1 MVSNIIGGGKRMASA
16 VWKGT
21 LSFGLLAIPVKLY
34 TAARSQRMN
43 LHQLHKVCHTRLKQ
57 PLYCPQCNRQVDR
70 SEVVRG
76 YEYEKGK
83 YVVINEDEIK
93 KITPRSSTVMEIVAF
108 VKQEQIDPIYFDAS
122 YFMLPDKESE
132 KPYALLLKTLED
144 SNRVGIATVTMHQRE
159 YTVFI
164 RPRNNGL
171 TIHTMYYANEIREVA
186 GYGKAEK
193 DVKLKPAEVKLA
205 EQLVESL
212 SQDFKPEQFHDKFQE
227 NLKAL
232 IEAKQKGK
240 TIVAEHQPGP
250 ARVIDMMEALKKSLA
265 NAEAQKEKKPAKLRP
280 TGSEPHRRRLAS

>member
-1 MVSNIIGGGKRMASA
+1 
-16 VWKGT
+16 
-21 LSFGLLAIPVKLY
+21 
-34 TAARSQRMN
+34 
-43 LHQLHKVCHTRLKQ
+43 
-57 PLYCPQCNRQVDR
+57 
-70 SEVVRG
+70 
-76 YEYEKGK
+76 
-83 YVVINEDEIK
+83 
-93 KITPRSSTVMEIVAF
+93 MEIVAF

-132 KPYALLLKTLED
+132 KPYALLLRTLED

-171 TIHTMYYANEIREVA
+171 TIHTMYYPNEIREVA

-205 EQLVESL
+205 EQLVASL

-240 TIVAEHQPGP
+240 TIVAERKPAP
-250 ARVIDMMEALKKSLA
+250 ARVIDMMDALKKSLA
-265 NAEAQKEKKPAKLRP
+265 TAEAQQKQKKPTKLRP
-280 TGSEPHRRRLAS
+280 TGSEHHRRRLAS

>member
-1 MVSNIIGGGKRMASA
+1 MASA

-34 TAARSQRMN
+34 AAARSQRMI

-193 DVKLKPAEVKLA
+193 DVRLKPAEVKLA

-240 TIVAEHQPGP
+240 TIIAEHQPGP

-265 NAEAQKEKKPAKLRP
+265 SAQARKQKKAAKLRP

>member
-1 MVSNIIGGGKRMASA
+1 MATS
-16 VWKGT
+16 VWNGI

-76 YEYEKGK
+76 YEYEKGQ
-83 YVVINEDEIK
+83 YVIVNDEEIK
-93 KITPRSSTVMEIVAF
+93 KITPPSSTVMEIVAF
-108 VKQEQIDPIYFDAS
+108 VKPEQIDPIYFDAS
-122 YFMLPDKESE
+122 YFMLPDKHSE

-144 SNRVGIATVTMHQRE
+144 RNRVGIAMVTMHQRE
-159 YTVFI
+159 YTVLI
-164 RPRNNGL
+164 RPRKNGL
-171 TIHTMYYANEIREVA
+171 TVHTMYYANEIREVA
-186 GYGKAEK
+186 GYGQAEK

-240 TIVAEHQPGP
+240 TVVAERKPAPG
-250 ARVIDMMEALKKSLA
+250 RVIDMMEALKKSLA
-265 NAEAQKEKKPAKLRP
+265 NAEHQKQKKPAKLPP
-280 TGSEPHRRRLAS
+280 TGSEHHRRRLAS

>member
-1 MVSNIIGGGKRMASA
+1 MATP

-76 YEYEKGK
+76 YEYEKGR
-83 YVVINEDEIK
+83 YAIVNDEEIK
-93 KITPRSSTVMEIVAF
+93 KITPPSSTVMEIVGF

-122 YFMLPDKESE
+122 YFMLPDKDSE

-164 RPRNNGL
+164 RPRKNGL
-171 TIHTMYYANEIREVA
+171 TVHTMYYANEIRQVA
-186 GYGKAEK
+186 GYRKAEK

-227 NLKAL
+227 NLRAL

-240 TIVAEHQPGP
+240 TVAAEPKPAPG
-250 ARVIDMMEALKKSLA
+250 RVIDMMEALKKSLA
-265 NAEAQKEKKPAKLRP
+265 NAEHQKQKKPAKLRQ
-280 TGSEPHRRRLAS
+280 TDSEHHRRRLAS

>member
-1 MVSNIIGGGKRMASA
+1 MHREIPRARQLGYLEYPIARSRYSLRITLGGKRMPSSA
-16 VWKGT
+16 WKGT
-21 LSFGLLAIPVKLY
+21 LTFGLLAIPVKLY

-57 PLYCPQCNRQVDR
+57 PLYCPHCNRQVDR

-76 YEYEKGK
+76 YEYEKGQ

-171 TIHTMYYANEIREVA
+171 TIHTMYYANEIREIA
-186 GYGKAEK
+186 G
-193 DVKLKPAEVKLA
+193 D
-205 EQLVESL
+205 
-212 SQDFKPEQFHDKFQE
+212 
-227 NLKAL
+227 
-232 IEAKQKGK
+232 
-240 TIVAEHQPGP
+240 
-250 ARVIDMMEALKKSLA
+250 
-265 NAEAQKEKKPAKLRP
+265 AQQ
-280 TGSEPHRRRLAS
+280 RRS

>member
-1 MVSNIIGGGKRMASA
+1 
-16 VWKGT
+16 
-21 LSFGLLAIPVKLY
+21 
-34 TAARSQRMN
+34 
-43 LHQLHKVCHTRLKQ
+43 LKQ
-57 PLYCPQCNRQVDR
+57 PLYCPQCNRQVER

-76 YEYEKGK
+76 YEYEKGQ
-83 YVVINEDEIK
+83 YAIVSEEDIK

-122 YFMLPDKESE
+122 YFMLPDKDSE

-144 SNRVGIATVTMHQRE
+144 SHRVGIATVTMHQRE

-164 RPRNNGL
+164 RPRKNGL

-186 GYGKAEK
+186 GYGQAEK
-193 DVKLKPAEVKLA
+193 DIELKPAEVKLA

-212 SQDFKPEQFHDKFQE
+212 SQDFKPELFHDRFQE

-240 TIVAEHQPGP
+240 TIVAEQKPGP

-265 NAEAQKEKKPAKLRP
+265 NAEAKQKPKKSAKLRP
-280 TGSEPHRRRLAS
+280 TASEHPRRRIAS

>member
-1 MVSNIIGGGKRMASA
+1 MASS

-43 LHQLHKVCHTRLKQ
+43 LHQLHKTCHTRLKQ
-57 PLYCPQCNRQVDR
+57 PLYCPQCNRQVER

-76 YEYEKGK
+76 YEYEKGQ
-83 YVVINEDEIK
+83 YAVVSEEDIK

-122 YFMLPDKESE
+122 YFMLPDKDSE

-144 SNRVGIATVTMHQRE
+144 TNRVGIATVTMHQRE

-164 RPRNNGL
+164 RPRKNGL

-186 GYGKAEK
+186 GYGQAEK
-193 DVKLKPAEVKLA
+193 DIKLKPAEVKLA

-212 SQDFKPEQFHDKFQE
+212 SQDFKPEQFHDRFQE

-240 TIVAEHQPGP
+240 TIVAEQKPGP

-265 NAEAQKEKKPAKLRP
+265 NAEAKQKPKKSAKLRP
-280 TGSEPHRRRLAS
+280 TASEHPRRRIAS

>member
-1 MVSNIIGGGKRMASA
+1 MATP

-21 LSFGLLAIPVKLY
+21 LSFGLLAMAVKLY

-57 PLYCPQCNRQVDR
+57 PLYCPQCDRQVDR

-76 YEYEKGK
+76 YEYEKGR
-83 YVVINEDEIK
+83 YAIVNDEEIK
-93 KITPRSSTVMEIVAF
+93 KITPPSSTVMEIVAF
-108 VKQEQIDPIYFDAS
+108 VKHEQIDPIYFDAS
-122 YFMLPDKESE
+122 YFMLPDKDSE

-164 RPRNNGL
+164 RPHKNGL
-171 TIHTMYYANEIREVA
+171 TVHTMYYANEIREVA

-227 NLKAL
+227 NLRAL

-240 TIVAEHQPGP
+240 AVVAEPKPAPG
-250 ARVIDMMEALKKSLA
+250 RVIDMMEALKKSLA
-265 NAEAQKEKKPAKLRP
+265 NAEHQKQKKPAKLRA
-280 TGSEPHRRRLAS
+280 TGSEHHRRRLAS

>member
-1 MVSNIIGGGKRMASA
+1 MSSS

-57 PLYCPQCNRQVDR
+57 PLYCPQCNRQVER

-76 YEYEKGK
+76 YEYEKGQ
-83 YVVINEDEIK
+83 YVIVSEEDIK
-93 KITPRSSTVMEIVAF
+93 KVTPRSSTVMEIVAF

-122 YFMLPDKESE
+122 YFMLPDKGSE

-144 SNRVGIATVTMHQRE
+144 SHRVGIATVTMHQRE

-164 RPRNNGL
+164 RPRKNGL

-193 DVKLKPAEVKLA
+193 NVKLKLAEVKLA

-212 SQDFKPEQFHDKFQE
+212 SQDFKPEQFHDEFQE

-232 IEAKQKGK
+232 IEAKQKGQ
-240 TIVAEHQPGP
+240 TMVAEHKPGP
-250 ARVIDMMEALKKSLA
+250 ARVIDMMEALKKSLE
-265 NAEAQKEKKPAKLRP
+265 NAETQQKKPAKLRP
-280 TGSEPHRRRLAS
+280 TGSEHPRRRIAS

>member
-1 MVSNIIGGGKRMASA
+1 MPSS

-21 LSFGLLAIPVKLY
+21 LTFGLLAIPVKLY

-57 PLYCPQCNRQVDR
+57 PLYCPHCNRQVDR

-76 YEYEKGK
+76 YEYEKGQ

-132 KPYALLLKTLED
+132 KPYALLLRTLED
-144 SNRVGIATVTMHQRE
+144 SNRVGIAAVTMHQRE

-171 TIHTMYYANEIREVA
+171 TIHTMYYANEIREIA

-205 EQLVESL
+205 EQLVDSL

-232 IEAKQKGK
+232 IEAKQRGK
-240 TIVAEHQPGP
+240 TIVAERKPAP
-250 ARVIDMMEALKKSLA
+250 ARVIDMMDALKKSLA
-265 NAEAQKEKKPAKLRP
+265 NAEAQQKQKKPIKLRP
-280 TGSEPHRRRLAS
+280 AGSEHHRRRIAS

>member
-1 MVSNIIGGGKRMASA
+1 MPSS

-57 PLYCPQCNRQVDR
+57 PLYCPQCNRQVER

-76 YEYEKGK
+76 YEYEKGR

-144 SNRVGIATVTMHQRE
+144 TNRVGIATVTMHQRE

-164 RPRNNGL
+164 RPRKNGL

-193 DVKLKPAEVKLA
+193 EAKLKPAEVKLA

-212 SQDFKPEQFHDKFQE
+212 SQDFKPGQFHDKFQE

-240 TIVAEHQPGP
+240 TILAEHKPAP

-265 NAEAQKEKKPAKLRP
+265 NAEAQQNPNKPTKLRP
-280 TGSEPHRRRLAS
+280 TGSEHHRRRLAS

>member
-1 MVSNIIGGGKRMASA
+1 MASA

-34 TAARSQRMN
+34 AAARSQRRI

-193 DVKLKPAEVKLA
+193 DVRLKPAEVKLA

-232 IEAKQKGK
+232 IEAKQNGK
-240 TIVAEHQPGP
+240 TIIAEHQPGP

-265 NAEAQKEKKPAKLRP
+265 SAQARKQKKAAKLRP

>member
-1 MVSNIIGGGKRMASA
+1 MPSS

-57 PLYCPQCNRQVDR
+57 PLYCPHCNRQVDR

-76 YEYEKGK
+76 YEYEKGR

-132 KPYALLLKTLED
+132 KPYALLLRTLED

-164 RPRNNGL
+164 RPRNSGL
-171 TIHTMYYANEIREVA
+171 TIHTMYYANEIREIA

-205 EQLVESL
+205 EQLVDSL
-212 SQDFKPEQFHDKFQE
+212 SQDFKPEQFRDKFQE

-232 IEAKQKGK
+232 IEAKQRGK
-240 TIVAEHQPGP
+240 TIVAERKPAP
-250 ARVIDMMEALKKSLA
+250 ARVIDMMDALKKSLS
-265 NAEAQKEKKPAKLRP
+265 NAEAQQNRKKPIKLRP
-280 TGSEPHRRRLAS
+280 TGSEHHRRRLAS

>member
-1 MVSNIIGGGKRMASA
+1 MATP

-43 LHQLHKVCHTRLKQ
+43 LHQLHKVCNTRLKQ

-76 YEYEKGK
+76 YEYEKGR
-83 YVVINEDEIK
+83 YAIVNDEEIK
-93 KITPRSSTVMEIVAF
+93 KITPPSSTVMEIVAF
-108 VKQEQIDPIYFDAS
+108 VKQEQIDPIYFDSS
-122 YFMLPDKESE
+122 YFMLPDKDSE

-164 RPRNNGL
+164 RPHKNGL
-171 TIHTMYYANEIREVA
+171 TVHTMYYANEIRQVA
-186 GYGKAEK
+186 GYGKAER

-227 NLKAL
+227 NLRAL

-240 TIVAEHQPGP
+240 TVVAEPKPDPG
-250 ARVIDMMEALKKSLA
+250 RVIDMMEALKKSLT
-265 NAEAQKEKKPAKLRP
+265 NAGHQKQKKPAKLRP
-280 TGSEPHRRRLAS
+280 TDSEHHRRRLAS

>member
-1 MVSNIIGGGKRMASA
+1 MASS

-34 TAARSQRMN
+34 SAARSQRMN

-57 PLYCPQCNRQVDR
+57 PLYCPQCNRQVER

-76 YEYEKGK
+76 YEYEKGQ
-83 YVVINEDEIK
+83 YVIVNEEDIK

-122 YFMLPDKESE
+122 YFMLPDKDSE

-144 SNRVGIATVTMHQRE
+144 NNRVGIATVTMHQRE

-164 RPRNNGL
+164 RPRKNGL

-186 GYGKAEK
+186 GYGRAEK

-240 TIVAEHQPGP
+240 TIVAEHKPGP

-265 NAEAQKEKKPAKLRP
+265 NAETQQKQNKPAKLRP
-280 TGSEPHRRRLAS
+280 TGSEHPRRRIAS

>member
-1 MVSNIIGGGKRMASA
+1 MASA

-34 TAARSQRMN
+34 AAARSQRMI

-108 VKQEQIDPIYFDAS
+108 VKQEQIDPIYFDAF

-193 DVKLKPAEVKLA
+193 DVRLKPAEVKLA

-240 TIVAEHQPGP
+240 TIIAEHQPGP

-265 NAEAQKEKKPAKLRP
+265 SAQARKQKKAAKLRP

>member
-1 MVSNIIGGGKRMASA
+1 MPSS

-21 LSFGLLAIPVKLY
+21 LTFGLLAIPVKLY
-34 TAARSQRMN
+34 IAARSQRMN

-57 PLYCPQCNRQVDR
+57 PLYCPHCNRQVDR

-76 YEYEKGK
+76 YEYEKGQ

-132 KPYALLLKTLED
+132 KPYALLLRTLED

-205 EQLVESL
+205 EQLVDSL
-212 SQDFKPEQFHDKFQE
+212 SQDFRPEQFHDKFQE

-240 TIVAEHQPGP
+240 TIVAEHKPAP
-250 ARVIDMMEALKKSLA
+250 ARVIDMMDALKKSLA
-265 NAEAQKEKKPAKLRP
+265 TAEAQQKQKKPTKLRP
-280 TGSEPHRRRLAS
+280 TGSEHHRRRLAS

>member
-1 MVSNIIGGGKRMASA
+1 MASS

-43 LHQLHKVCHTRLKQ
+43 LHQLHKTCHTRLKQ
-57 PLYCPQCNRQVDR
+57 PLFCPQCNRQVER

-76 YEYEKGK
+76 YEYEKGQ
-83 YVVINEDEIK
+83 YVIVNEEEIK

-122 YFMLPDKESE
+122 YFMLPDKDSE

-144 SNRVGIATVTMHQRE
+144 SHRVGIATVTMHQRE

-164 RPRNNGL
+164 RPRKNGL

-186 GYGKAEK
+186 GYGQAEK

-212 SQDFKPEQFHDKFQE
+212 SQDFRPEQFHDRFQE

-240 TIVAEHQPGP
+240 TIVAEQKPGP
-250 ARVIDMMEALKKSLA
+250 ARVIDMMGALKKSLA
-265 NAEAQKEKKPAKLRP
+265 SAEAKQKSKKSAKLRTTATEHP
-280 TGSEPHRRRLAS
+280 RRRIAS

>member
-1 MVSNIIGGGKRMASA
+1 MPSS

-43 LHQLHKVCHTRLKQ
+43 LHQLHKVCQTRLKQ
-57 PLYCPQCNRQVDR
+57 PLYCPHCNRQVDR

-76 YEYEKGK
+76 YEYEKGQ
-83 YVVINEDEIK
+83 YVVINEGEIT
-93 KITPRSSTVMEIVAF
+93 KITPRSSTLMEIVAF

-171 TIHTMYYANEIREVA
+171 TIHTMYYPNEIREVA

-205 EQLVESL
+205 EQLVASL

-227 NLKAL
+227 NLKGL

-240 TIVAEHQPGP
+240 TIVAEHKTAP
-250 ARVIDMMEALKKSLA
+250 ARVIDMMDALKKSLA
-265 NAEAQKEKKPAKLRP
+265 NAEAQQKQKKPTKLRP
-280 TGSEPHRRRLAS
+280 TGRNITAVA

>member
-1 MVSNIIGGGKRMASA
+1 MASP

-21 LSFGLLAIPVKLY
+21 LSFGLLAIPIKLY
-34 TAARSQRMN
+34 TAARSQRIN

-57 PLYCPQCNRQVDR
+57 PLYCPHCNRQVDR

-76 YEYEKGK
+76 YEYEKGQ
-83 YVVINEDEIK
+83 YVIVSDDEIK

-122 YFMLPDKESE
+122 YFMLPDKDSE
-132 KPYALLLKTLED
+132 KPYALLLKTLQD
-144 SNRVGIATVTMHQRE
+144 SNRVGIATITMHQRE

-171 TIHTMYYANEIREVA
+171 TIHTMYYANEIREVT

-193 DVKLKPAEVKLA
+193 DVKLKPAELRLA
-205 EQLVESL
+205 EQLVDSL
-212 SQDFKPEQFHDKFQE
+212 SQDFKPEKYHDKFQD
-227 NLKAL
+227 NMRAL

-240 TIVAEHQPGP
+240 AIVAEERPKP

-265 NAEAQKEKKPAKLRP
+265 TAETLRKPKKPAKLKP
-280 TGSEPHRRRLAS
+280 TGSDHHRRLAS

>member
-1 MVSNIIGGGKRMASA
+1 MASS

-57 PLYCPQCNRQVDR
+57 PLYCPQCNRQVER

-76 YEYEKGK
+76 YEYEKGQ
-83 YVVINEDEIK
+83 YVVVNEEDIK

-122 YFMLPDKESE
+122 YFMLPDKDSE

-164 RPRNNGL
+164 RPRKNGL

-186 GYGKAEK
+186 GYGQAEK
-193 DVKLKPAEVKLA
+193 DVKLKPAEIKLA
-205 EQLVESL
+205 EQLIESL

-240 TIVAEHQPGP
+240 TVVAEQKPGP

-265 NAEAQKEKKPAKLRP
+265 NAEGKQKQKKLSKLR
-280 TGSEPHRRRLAS
+280 TMGSQHSHRRIAS

>member
-1 MVSNIIGGGKRMASA
+1 MASA

-34 TAARSQRMN
+34 AAARSQRMI

-193 DVKLKPAEVKLA
+193 DVRLKPAEVKLA

-232 IEAKQKGK
+232 IEAKQNGK
-240 TIVAEHQPGP
+240 TIIAEHQPGP

-265 NAEAQKEKKPAKLRP
+265 SAQARKQKKAAKLRP

>member
-1 MVSNIIGGGKRMASA
+1 MLGGKRMASP

-57 PLYCPQCNRQVDR
+57 PLYCPHCNRQVER

-76 YEYEKGK
+76 YEYEKGQ
-83 YVVINEDEIK
+83 YIVVNEDEIK

-122 YFMLPDKESE
+122 YFMMPDKDSE

-144 SNRVGIATVTMHQRE
+144 SNRVGIATLTMHQRE

-164 RPRNNGL
+164 RPRKNGL

-227 NLKAL
+227 NLKTL

-240 TIVAEHQPGP
+240 TIVAERQPAP

-265 NAEAQKEKKPAKLRP
+265 NAEAQNQKPAKLRP
-280 TGSEPHRRRLAS
+280 TGTEHHRRRLAS

>member
-1 MVSNIIGGGKRMASA
+1 MPSSA
-16 VWKGT
+16 WKGT
-21 LSFGLLAIPVKLY
+21 LTFGLLAIPVKLY

-57 PLYCPQCNRQVDR
+57 PLYCPHCNRQVDR

-76 YEYEKGK
+76 YEYEKGQ

-132 KPYALLLKTLED
+132 KPYALLLRTLED
-144 SNRVGIATVTMHQRE
+144 SNRVGIAAVTMHQRE

-171 TIHTMYYANEIREVA
+171 TIHTMYYANEIREIA

-205 EQLVESL
+205 EQLVDSL

-232 IEAKQKGK
+232 IEAKQRGK
-240 TIVAEHQPGP
+240 TIVAERKPAP
-250 ARVIDMMEALKKSLA
+250 ARVIDMMDALKKSLA
-265 NAEAQKEKKPAKLRP
+265 NAEAQQKQKKPIKLRP
-280 TGSEPHRRRLAS
+280 AGSEHHRRRIAS

>member
-1 MVSNIIGGGKRMASA
+1 MASA

-132 KPYALLLKTLED
+132 KPYALLFKTLEG

-240 TIVAEHQPGP
+240 TIIAEHQPGP

-265 NAEAQKEKKPAKLRP
+265 SAQARKQKKAAKLRP

>member
-1 MVSNIIGGGKRMASA
+1 MASA

-34 TAARSQRMN
+34 AAARSQRMI

-193 DVKLKPAEVKLA
+193 DVRLKPAEVKLA

-240 TIVAEHQPGP
+240 TIIAEHQPGP

-265 NAEAQKEKKPAKLRP
+265 NAEAQKQKNPAKLRP
-280 TGSEPHRRRLAS
+280 TGSEHHRRRLAS

>member
-1 MVSNIIGGGKRMASA
+1 MASS

-57 PLYCPQCNRQVDR
+57 PLYCPQCNRQVER

-83 YVVINEDEIK
+83 YVIVNEEEIK

-122 YFMLPDKESE
+122 YFMMPDRESE

-193 DVKLKPAEVKLA
+193 EVKLKPAEIKLA
-205 EQLVESL
+205 EQLVDSL
-212 SQDFKPEQFHDKFQE
+212 SQDFHPEKYHDKFQE
-227 NLKAL
+227 NLKAV

-240 TIVAEHQPGP
+240 TIVAEHKAGAPG
-250 ARVIDMMEALKKSLA
+250 VIDMMEALKKSLA
-265 NAEAQKEKKPAKLRP
+265 SAEARQKPKKAAKLRP
-280 TGSEPHRRRLAS
+280 TGSEPHHRRRLAS

>member
-1 MVSNIIGGGKRMASA
+1 MASS

-43 LHQLHKVCHTRLKQ
+43 LHQLHKTCHTRLKQ
-57 PLYCPQCNRQVDR
+57 PLYCPQCNRQVER

-76 YEYEKGK
+76 YEYEKGQ
-83 YVVINEDEIK
+83 YAIVSEEDIK

-122 YFMLPDKESE
+122 YFMLPDKDSE

-144 SNRVGIATVTMHQRE
+144 TNRVGIATVTMHQRE

-164 RPRNNGL
+164 RPRKNGL

-186 GYGKAEK
+186 GYGQAEK
-193 DVKLKPAEVKLA
+193 DIKLKPAEVKLA

-212 SQDFKPEQFHDKFQE
+212 SQDFKPELFHDRFQE

-232 IEAKQKGK
+232 IEAKQKGQ
-240 TIVAEHQPGP
+240 TIVAEQKPGP

-265 NAEAQKEKKPAKLRP
+265 NAEAKQKPKKSAKLRP
-280 TGSEPHRRRLAS
+280 TASEHPRRRIAS